1 MPDKLLG
8 RFLNDLRNQAGDHS
22 SMVRDARAY
31 CESKGIPATQ
41 RLSEEEQR
49 DILRV
54 VLQRLAERVMEPDC
68 R

>member
-22 SMVRDARAY
+22 SMVRDAQEY
-31 CESKGIPATQ
+31 CQSRGIPTTR
-41 RLSEEEQR
+41 RLSEDEQR

-54 VLQRLAERVMEPDC
+54 IFQRLTERVMTPDS

>member
-8 RFLNDLRNQAGDHS
+8 RFLNDLRNHAGDHVAIA
-22 SMVRDARAY
+22 MDIKQY
-31 CESKGIPATQ
+31 CQSKGIPATQ
-41 RLSEEEQR
+41 RLSEDEQK

-54 VLQRLAERVMEPDC
+54 IFQRLTERVMTPDS

>member
-8 RFLNDLRNQAGDHS
+8 RFLNDLRNHASDHVAIA
-22 SMVRDARAY
+22 MDVQEY
-31 CESKGIPATQ
+31 CQSRGIPTTR
-41 RLSEEEQR
+41 RLSEDEQK

-54 VLQRLAERVMEPDC
+54 IFQRLTERVMTPDS

>member
-8 RFLNDLRNQAGDHS
+8 RFLNDLRNHASDHA
-22 SMVRDARAY
+22 SMVRDVQEY
-31 CESKGIPATQ
+31 CQSRGIPTTR
-41 RLSEEEQR
+41 RLSEDEQR

-54 VLQRLAERVMEPDC
+54 ISQRLAERVMTPDS

>member
-8 RFLNDLRNQAGDHS
+8 RFLNDLRNHASDYVAIAMDVQE
-22 SMVRDARAY
+22 Y
-31 CESKGIPATQ
+31 CQSRGIPTTR

>member
-8 RFLNDLRNQAGDHS
+8 RFLTDLRNHASDHA

-41 RLSEEEQR
+41 RLSEDEQK

-54 VLQRLAERVMEPDC
+54 IFQRLTERVMTPDS

>member
-1 MPDKLLG
+1 LG
-8 RFLNDLRNQAGDHS
+8 RFLTDLRNHASDHAS
-22 SMVRDARAY
+22 IAMDVQEY
-31 CESKGIPATQ
+31 CQSRGIPANR

-54 VLQRLAERVMEPDC
+54 ILQRLAERVMEPDC

>member
-8 RFLNDLRNQAGDHS
+8 RFLNDLRNHASDHS
-22 SMVRDARAY
+22 SMVMDVQEY
-31 CESKGIPATQ
+31 CQSRGIPTTR